1 MLTIP
6 QDLNY
11 TKLIDNH
18 FHTMGLFNLDDAQL
32 DLYFTQLFAAG
43 FGRALDSGAAM
54 RTFAPRAALADK
66 FAELY
71 LASGFHPS
79 DTYDDLKPDMSL
91 LKEQM
96 VHPKN
101 VCVGEIGLDYS
112 YFELEAAAQF
122 ADKGKAFQHNLFSEQ
137 LEIAHNAHLPVMLH
151 VRDAHEDALA
161 LVKNAGVSQGVV
173 HCFTGKVEIARKWL
187 DAGFYLSFSGIVTF
201 KKAPY
206 VQASAAFCPPDRVLC
221 ETDAPWL
228 APVPHRGATNHPAY
242 VAYVYNAMSEL
253 LDVPLSELVDRVD
266 ENFKTLY
273 QLKS

>member
-1 MLTIP
+1 LFTIP
-6 QDLNY
+6 EGLNY
-11 TKLIDNH
+11 TKIIDNH
-18 FHTMGLFNLDDAQL
+18 FHTMGLLKLDDVHLA
-32 DLYFTQLFAAG
+32 DYFTQLFAAG

-54 RTFAPRAALADK
+54 HNFASRAALADK

-79 DTYDDLKPDMSL
+79 DTYDDLKPNMSL

-122 ADKGKAFQHNLFSEQ
+122 ADKGKEFQQNLMSEQ
-137 LEIAHNAHLPVMLH
+137 LEIAYNANLPVMLH

-187 DAGFYLSFSGIVTF
+187 DAGFYLSFSGIITF
-201 KKAPY
+201 KKAPH
-206 VQASAAFCPPDRVLC
+206 VQASAAFCPTDRVLC

-242 VAYVYNAMSEL
+242 VAYVYQAMSEL
-253 LDVPLSELVDRVD
+253 QDMPLSELVDKVD
-266 ENFKTLY
+266 KNFTTLY
-273 QLKS
+273 KLKS

>member
-11 TKLIDNH
+11 NKMIDNH
-18 FHTMGLFNLDDAQL
+18 FHTMGLLKLDDVQL
-32 DLYFTQLFAAG
+32 DEYFTALFTQG

-54 RTFAPRAALADK
+54 LTFAPRAALADK
-66 FAELY
+66 FAQLY

-79 DTYDDLKPDMSL
+79 DTYDDIKPDMTL

-96 VHPKN
+96 IHPKN

-122 ADKGKAFQHNLFSEQ
+122 ADRGKEFQQNLMSEQ
-137 LEIAHNAHLPVMLH
+137 LEIAKNANLPVMLH

-187 DAGFYLSFSGIVTF
+187 DAGFHLSFSGIVTF
-201 KKAPY
+201 KKAPH

-242 VAYVYNAMSEL
+242 VAYVYSAMSALQEMTL
-253 LDVPLSELVDRVD
+253 AELVDKVD

-273 QLKS
+273 QLKN